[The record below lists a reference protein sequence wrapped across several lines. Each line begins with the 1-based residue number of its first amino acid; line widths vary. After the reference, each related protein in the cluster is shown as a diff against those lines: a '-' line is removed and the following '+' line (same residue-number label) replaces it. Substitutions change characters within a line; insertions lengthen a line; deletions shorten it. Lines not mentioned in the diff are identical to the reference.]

1 MGAIE
6 KRVLLRR
13 RRQRQLGQATTMA
26 TSTWQQEKQTATR
39 RFVNHHTFEICG
51 GKSINELYRKLT
63 MISSTEWLGHQL
75 GHLFGE
81 VRNHRILARKIMNL
95 QMLSQL
101 APTCSFLVAETSPS
115 SSGTSP
121 AMRPRTATPSA
132 VSTATLTSSPTVY
145 VNSRW
150 TRIGRRIC

>member
-1 MGAIE
+1 MMG
-6 KRVLLRR
+6 
-13 RRQRQLGQATTMA
+13 
-26 TSTWQQEKQTATR
+26 TWQQRADSKHGDPREMWWKSKQSEMQKTDHIILDRMAGSPAWPPLWRSTKPPNEPQDTR
-39 RFVNHHTFEICG
+39 
-51 GKSINELYRKLT
+51 
-63 MISSTEWLGHQL
+63 
-75 GHLFGE
+75 
-81 VRNHRILARKIMNL
+81 AKIMNL

-145 VNSRW
+145 VKYSTLEDCVDILESRAV
-150 TRIGRRIC
+150 